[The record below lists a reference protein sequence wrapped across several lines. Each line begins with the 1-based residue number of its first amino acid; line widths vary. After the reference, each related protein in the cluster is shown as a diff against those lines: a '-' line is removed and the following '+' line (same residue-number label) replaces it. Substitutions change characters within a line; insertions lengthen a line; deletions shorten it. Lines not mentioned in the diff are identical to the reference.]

1 MKIIPTRLVA
11 RISLSLSLALS
22 LSLSSFIHPSPLPR
36 SPFSRSLS
44 LAFPLL
50 IPPHGGSDAKS
61 CSRHRLPCTEMSI
74 PRRADVNSTKSLL
87 SRGRNRVSRFYSI
100 FVRCG
105 KTRNHVVARSTIGS
119 FRLVQLGICNS
130 IRGID
135 RACEWYL
142 ANFFIF
148 FLTSPT
154 FSSIRFRS
162 RRRPP
167 PPRCRRFFGSALLET
182 FDLEPLFLTPFIE
195 LTGISPCFCIT
206 LRRWKTDSVV
216 SRRSNTYT
224 YTQKRSAS
232 SERVTPPKIF
242 QKAYRAFRI
251 PLSFAFLP
259 FSRCS
264 FPGITFIQFRFKVI
278 HTRDN

>member
-1 MKIIPTRLVA
+1 MRKNAQPRCCSIDDRILSTRTTRGFA
-11 RISLSLSLALS
+11 T
-22 LSLSSFIHPSPLPR
+22 R
-36 SPFSRSLS
+36 S
-44 LAFPLL
+44 
-50 IPPHGGSDAKS
+50 
-61 CSRHRLPCTEMSI
+61 
-74 PRRADVNSTKSLL
+74 
-87 SRGRNRVSRFYSI
+87 
-100 FVRCG
+100 
-105 KTRNHVVARSTIGS
+105 ARSIA
-119 FRLVQLGICNS
+119 
-130 IRGID
+130 
-135 RACEWYL
+135 RANDSWPT
-142 ANFFIF
+142 FFIFFYF